1 VSEQG
6 EKLSRKERVRKRED
20 LSRLMRQGIRH
31 HAKQY
36 TVIVARNEVDHLR
49 IAASVTRKVGNAV
62 ERNYEKRVVR
72 ECFRRVKETLP
83 RGFDLLVIV
92 RAKTEDF
99 EHSYETLKGLFR
111 RSLS

>member
-1 VSEQG
+1 VGEQG

-20 LSRLMRQGIRH
+20 LSRLVRQGIRH
-31 HAKQY
+31 HSKQY
-36 TVIVARNEVDHLR
+36 TVIVARNELDCLR
-49 IAASVTRKVGNAV
+49 IAASVSRKVGTAA

-92 RAKTEDF
+92 KAKTEDF
-99 EHSYETLKGLFR
+99 ESSCGTLKGLFR